1 MQRYFNSYHN
11 NIKKEWKGRVGEE
24 NEEDNLLVKIM
35 EESLIVKYNNK
46 DKDSNQVQTGNS
58 KNNKSEKKKRSKI
71 Y

>member
-58 KNNKSEKKKRSKI
+58 KNNKSEKKKRSKR